1 MALCTSNAIFS
12 CKISITQVRR
22 FHKKLIARG
31 PRVQLTRDCFPSAI
45 GMWIFLLLALGCAGL
60 VGMRSGPIQG
70 GTPLMMKHAGNLT
83 DPTWLQCAF
92 FGNDPTLWR
101 ARDVLKTNSTHA
113 TCQTMPAPDRGSS
126 PAVTYPVHLIVNGS
140 EVVVSDNFTFYDL
153 CPFIN
158 TSACLRTRSIW
169 AVSWQIANA
178 HSPSPLLQVH
188 GHWLGLLPDLS
199 ARLLAENGSV
209 VGQVAFPVLPADGP
223 AEEWSTR
230 SVGVSPAVAAALY
243 NLQLSSNGATVDLYP
258 VRGEE
263 MYLHLTRTN
272 GLVAGVIAA
281 LVILVL
287 LSLLLSYADFKR
299 SRRLQFQERVAW
311 GEQHGMEMVH
321 PAINLDE
328 VEGQEGVETKELR
341 TISGPGG
348 HRARGGRVMPCS
360 GPVDAAQQQ
369 QQHRAEGQDWQNNF
383 PDTSAPAD
391 AMNFHGAV
399 VHVQQ
404 KLEDDADEAVETDPF
419 SMDPHAQGYPPPPPP
434 PPPPVAPAPP
444 VAWKRDAL
452 LPEQPPAARKRA
464 RSASKTKSVSRQHSQ
479 SKDLHRA
486 EAQDNVGEVDYKRA
500 ARGAVELQMV
510 EQPEPAVAEHEAER
524 KQEEQEV
531 PEQEQEQEQE
541 KDFKHGHGAADVVPL
556 APLTPAKKTQ
566 ANGAAA
572 SSPHIAP
579 PSGGK
584 QLKVGEHSPVKGE
597 CSRQHNQADFPPD
610 PLDTPGQARERMHSA
625 RAFLGGEAV
634 RRAMT
639 EGGQGADVAYGRA
652 PAQSLAQQPG
662 SAGHYMSQRTLD
674 MALDTS
680 WHAVQ
685 RMREQ
690 NGEVQVPGEEA
701 PVAPEEGQEQYGE
714 TALGEY
720 KENDP
725 AALGALPSPSVLMQV
740 SPSQSA
746 GLFPSPSMYNA
757 PGQFRSK
764 YTVKGP
770 CAQLA
775 YAMLHVLAMVLPF
788 LCLAFLRL
796 EPSHERYLLITV
808 FGLGAAFVLLQ
819 FLNVCCRRPFT
830 KSHVL
835 AKTHFR
841 IQAFTFAILALALK
855 LHALSRQQAGG
866 PVISPMSAYYPQS
879 IKGAT
884 DSLTSFALAPPEQVT
899 SARAAVS
906 VLIMPDA
913 QDGPADLSRSAEQ
926 LMQSVLIALAK
937 HGVGREEVRF
947 VLASYLPFSS
957 LEMQLRA
964 AKLLETNSPS
974 FPASFPDPL
983 VAATVL
989 LWLHFPCLYPELALK
1004 RLEAAVGSHRSL
1016 QVLTGGLDSAT
1027 SSQAR
1032 STVLHTLRY
1041 SLAGRLDSDGTATSA
1056 ENRARTDLTGQAVV
1070 TALVPEL
1077 ILDSAN
1083 NINTALSTTAQRL
1096 LSLEAQ
1102 LTGDMQGMSAR
1113 WLVRQDAASGVLL
1126 EVCGEGSALLFLV
1139 DHFHYRTTTAT
1150 NPTRSPPG
1158 GKASTICGG
1167 KWQGRCVLQ
1176 LLYPGNAQVEPF
1188 RKQLGLPRESY
1199 LNLSTP
1205 FLAAGPARN
1214 FWLVSNLTALD
1225 DGEVEVLSDELRALA
1240 LWNAEALSL
1249 KKRGKCQTV
1258 PPPAGSG
1265 QEISLFTQHAH
1276 FFSDNPFGS
1285 ADSPYFRQWAQFALD
1300 SFTGTY
1306 AFDESSLQGGGGGAG
1321 RGRHLQQAEEERSGR
1336 PEGLVAT
1343 GQLDGPVDQVAQ
1355 LLQSISREET
1365 RALFGPDRLHQAWL
1379 DDGNPRV
1386 VLDLELDAE
1395 PTVTVLEDAP
1405 SVLHQGNELWWRI
1418 SLNVTL
1424 PVAARLVALQA
1435 YKLPP
1440 EASLPFAYT
1449 QLSLPEQSVWAYQAN
1464 YSWQVHVQVRLG
1476 DYLPAD
1482 SASFVRRIRAHCPVA
1497 ATQGVRSSAA
1507 RFGPSTTQLPIADL
1521 YFFLLTSQLAHA
1533 LLDSSAILSASPQL
1547 IAAASRALGQE
1558 IGTVDAPLIGNSLL
1572 QDLQQM
1578 VNTAS
1583 QRRVETVTIPWE
1595 SADDLWRSLADIA
1608 MCGRALG
1615 LQARL
1620 ATTANIRLLQWF
1632 STYLQGLPLP
1642 PAPSVSSSSPSFTTS
1657 AYFSHLSV
1665 QPSANNLTEYS
1676 WKLKISLNYSSLTS
1690 EEEVPASWLSVMSS
1704 TPEETV
1710 PYRAEH
1716 DQLVLTTTAALPS
1729 LGLLDWW
1736 LSSSLACS
1744 FTRPQIGTACGE
1756 TAGVRWGLLQ
1766 PPLVRYEENSGT
1778 IHYIAQVKSSSMSK
1792 PNVPNVTYLVGAHV
1806 SFDRIAPSQ
1815 GLLRPRFALPVYSV
1829 SSWTDHPVGPGGSDV
1844 QWEVSGLNNL
1854 QDAESG
1860 GLSFSGL
1867 SMSSVTAIASWL
1879 ERAVQDTLV
1888 KLSSGCG
1895 TGLAMSPHSLWLL
1908 EGAQFVSTSILPGQL
1923 VVSLNNVSA
1932 QQMNQTNNA
1941 ASVLSLLTSPKCRW
1955 ASDGICLASGGEVAV
1970 AVQGGPRARW
1980 QSGGPA
1986 GLSLSIYCCQL
1997 HTLLA
2002 ASLRADP
2009 GRSLSCRNERNANL
2023 PRLAPAGLGQCY
2035 DMKISHTATSSLPQ
2049 GTRDPAPWARQ
2060 CSENTVLTRITAA
2073 GAQCCELHN
2082 ALLSYDN
2089 CQEVRLA
2096 RSFAPGVFTPLS
2108 TPSPSGNANR
2118 DPGQGPATSTPSGS
2132 GLPLDRQCPF
2142 GSVAVGLATSDTY
2155 GLYAVKCCPILPL
2168 DIDASCPGMPNPDGS
2183 GLLLCSG
2190 HGVCLSNRLC
2200 SCSAGW
2206 SGPSCDKRQCATS
2219 GQNNQAVC
2227 GGSKGRC
2234 LATGLCE
2241 CESGWKG
2248 TTCEVADCTLSCGP
2262 HGHCAGGTVEYC
2274 VCNPGYEGR
2283 FCNVPTR
2290 CPDPTHTC
2298 FHYQI
2303 GDGICDLDCFLSSC
2317 GDGADC
2323 DQHCPCMP
2331 EGLEGTSS
2339 RALDLPCHPSCR
2351 VPACPD
2357 NCRHACDPQLCP
2369 SPPAHHNTSQAS
2381 QLSSTAEPKQCATQC
2396 ASAECLYDFG
2406 ACPMREPKALLVG
2419 DVQSQG
2425 TEPLQGAGLD
2435 VKEAWQL
2442 LEAGRTAQPAL
2453 LTGCASPPVSYPYRW
2468 DRLHNLTLQHTLRLN
2483 DVKDVQDVKDVELPV
2498 PELTLT
2504 VHIYRRLQQSEV
2516 LPPKQPQLAAVL
2528 VVSQPD
2534 FAWTTLD
2541 PSAAPCREFAKPT
2554 QSGGCGEVWGVLQ
2567 ELVFPLVANLS
2578 LALGKAS
2585 PSDPQPSILLT
2596 GSGLG
2601 AAAAQYVA
2609 LALSTLPKPSPTVQ
2623 LVGFGWRE
2631 GGAVPAWCDSVC
2643 VDAYRNSV
2651 PESTLLQL
2659 SHCQAVNS
2667 EQDPSTA
2674 SQEETAL
2681 SNLLA
2686 LTYLPTQLVRVL
2698 QPPSQPVLTAG
2709 QDGLIFPCSVAWDQA
2724 IALTFE
2730 QSVCPDAMFTS
2741 FCVTTCPVGTWQ
2753 SGCAEVS
2760 CFPCTTAPE
2769 GAIYTTASP
2778 GIGVD
2783 NCSWA
2788 CPPDTFQAESS
2799 SYSLAAISCQPCEQ
2813 LSCPAGSFRL
2823 GCESCQPCSEGKPEV
2838 ASWTGP
2844 CTWSCPIGSY
2854 ADPTGRDCLPCRP
2867 TCAVGRYLADCGGSS
2882 PGLCRAC
2889 SNKPDFSTYIGP
2901 GGLADD
2907 CSWECLRLYYRQ
2919 GSSSLDA
2926 EAASSDVCVACQH
2939 CQVGQWREG
2948 CGGAAG
2954 GVCRGCTGL
2963 PDHAVFTS
2971 HGGFSDNCDWTCEAP
2986 FYRVNQQTLSCT
2998 ACNPELCEVGEWL
3011 SGCQGANPG
3020 VCTPCVNKPGA
3031 SHFVSHGGLTGD
3043 CEFECDQEFY
3053 WSEGKGAC
3061 LHCATDCASGQ
3072 FRTGCGGDS
3081 QGSCVEC
3088 SNLPQDAFWTNDG
3101 GLEDSCQW
3109 ACLRGLYRDPLR
3121 PMCLPCVSCD
3131 RGQYRTGCGATD
3143 AGQCQAC
3150 TNAPPNSVHNVAD
3163 NCGWTCMAAFYQ
3175 VNNTCQACPTD
3186 CPVGQYRFDCGQ
3198 EYRGSCVACTGRPVA
3213 SIFTT
3218 GGGLTDS
3225 CAWTCL
3231 AQHYLVGVGDNQECL
3246 PCQRCEVGQYRVG
3259 CGQNTGSGSCRACT
3273 LRVQHARFTTDGGFE
3288 DNCEWACVD
3297 DFYLSFSSS
3306 QGGQECIACNR
3317 SACAVGEYL
3326 ADCGGA
3332 SAGRCVSC
3340 TNKPAAARYTS
3351 NGGLSNACAFACN
3364 ERFFLDAGQGTCLQ
3378 CETDCPV
3385 GQYRV
3390 GCGGAGA
3397 GRCTPC
3403 SGLPVGA
3410 YWTNDGG
3417 LSDSCLWS
3425 CSAGSW
3431 KEDQNC
3437 VTCASCPVGSW
3448 RDNCGGE
3455 NPGLCKPCQ
3464 NAAQNSYYTTGGSTV
3479 PNSCQWSC
3487 NIGSYAD
3494 PAGLDCLPCRP
3505 TCAVGR
3511 YLADCGGS
3519 SPGLCRAC
3527 SNKPDFSTYVGP
3539 GGLADDC
3546 SWECLPLYY
3555 RQGSSSL
3562 DAEAAS
3568 SDVCVA
3574 CQHCQMGQWREG
3586 CGGAAGGVC
3595 RGCTGLPDHAVFT
3608 SHGGFSDNCDWTC
3621 EAPFYRVN
3629 QQTLSCTACNPELC
3643 EVGEW
3648 LSGCQ
3653 GANPGVCTPCVNKPG
3668 ASHFVSHGGLTGDCE
3683 FECDQEFYW
3692 SEGKGAC
3699 LHCATDCASGQ
3710 FRTGCGGDSQ
3720 GSCVECSNLPQD
3732 AFWTN
3737 DGGLEDSCQWACLRG
3752 LYRHP
3757 FRPMCLPC
3765 VSCDRGQYRTGCGA
3779 TDAGQCQACTNAPP
3793 NSAYNV
3799 ADNCGWTCMA
3809 AFYQVNNTCQA
3820 CPTDCPVGQYRFD
3833 CGQEYRGSCVACTGR
3848 PVASIFT
3855 TGGGLTDSCAWTCLA
3870 QHYLVGVGDNQE
3882 CLPCQRCEVG
3892 QYRVGCG
3899 QNTGSGS
3906 CRACTLRVQHAR
3918 FTTDGGFEDNCE
3930 WACVDDFY
3938 LSFSSSQ
3945 GGQEC
3950 IACNRSACAVGEYLA
3965 DCGGASAGRCVSC
3978 TNKPAAARYTS
3989 NGGLSN
3995 ACAFACNERFFLD
4008 AGQGTCLQC
4017 ETDCP
4022 VGQYRV
4028 GCGGAGAGRCTPCSG
4043 LPVGAYWTNDGGLS
4057 DSCLWS
4063 CSAGSWKEDQNCVTC
4078 ASCPVGSWRDNCGGE
4093 NPGLCKPCQNAAQN
4107 SYYTTGGST
4116 VPNSCQWACDVNFYY
4131 QSGRCASCARSCRA
4145 GMFLTGCNHGSM
4157 GECVPCLNLPRNAR
4171 YLPDTTGQSV
4181 DNGNCPF
4188 VCDAGFYG
4196 PRCESCERGTFCRG
4210 AGQCFVR
4217 NEGPVFCECETG
4229 FSGNSCQTCS
4239 VAALCSNHAGSCSK
4253 NANGATVCVTD
4264 GQVKCERGYYGE
4276 QCQFCDADILCN
4288 GRGTCRNSD
4297 GRCTCRQEF
4306 TGTDCF
4312 QCAEGYFPPNG
4323 NNKCSKF
4330 CNPAQNCR
4338 GRAECN
4344 GQGNCGRC
4352 EQGWTGNDCSIAQT
4366 FAFSNTIM
4374 CPLYA
4379 PVPVEFWW
4387 ETRTCVGDCSQCT
4400 TLASWTAATA
4410 PPPTCLYRTN
4420 KYYKFLKGND
4430 CWDGDSVCNGDTRK
4444 GVKCKAT
4451 PNVVQGATCPNN
4463 RTPLAK
4469 FFAAT
4474 RCDGECSSCTTEEGF
4489 ATEAPICYFWTRKYY
4504 KVLEGTKCWD
4514 GPNACIANRIL
4525 YVACP

>member
-1 MALCTSNAIFS
+1 M
-12 CKISITQVRR
+12 V
-22 FHKKLIARG
+22 
-31 PRVQLTRDCFPSAI
+31 
-45 GMWIFLLLALGCAGL
+45 MWILCLLALGCAGL
-60 VGMRSGPIQG
+60 VGMRSGPMQG

-92 FGNDPTLWR
+92 FGNDPTFWR

-113 TCQTMPAPDRGSS
+113 TCETMPAPDRGSS

-140 EVVVSDNFTFYDL
+140 EVVVSDNFTFYEL

-209 VGQVAFPVLPADGP
+209 VGQVAFPFLPANGP

-230 SVGVSPAVAAALY
+230 SVGVSPSVAAALY

-263 MYLHLTRTN
+263 MYLHLTRTD

-281 LVILVL
+281 LVMLVL

-311 GEQHGMEMVH
+311 GEQQGMEMVNR
-321 PAINLDE
+321 AINLDE
-328 VEGQEGVETKELR
+328 VEGQEGVEIKQFGV
-341 TISGPGG
+341 ISGPGG
-348 HRARGGRVMPCS
+348 HRARGGRVMPWS
-360 GPVDAAQQQ
+360 GSVDAAQQR

-399 VHVQQ
+399 LHVSQ

-444 VAWKRDAL
+444 VARKKDAL
-452 LPEQPPAARKRA
+452 LPEQPLAARKRA
-464 RSASKTKSVSRQHSQ
+464 RSPSKTKSVSRQHSQ
-479 SKDLHRA
+479 SKGLHRA
-486 EAQDNVGEVDYKRA
+486 EAQDNVGEVDFKRA
-500 ARGAVELQMV
+500 ARGAVEMQMV
-510 EQPEPAVAEHEAER
+510 EQPEPAIAEHKEEE

-531 PEQEQEQEQE
+531 HEQEQEVQEQE
-541 KDFKHGHGAADVVPL
+541 KDFKHGHGHGATVDVNFITADVNFPL
-556 APLTPAKKTQ
+556 APLTPAKKIHPKRHPS
-566 ANGAAA
+566 GAAA
-572 SSPHIAP
+572 SSPHIGP

-584 QLKVGEHSPVKGE
+584 QLKLGEHSPVKGE
-597 CSRQHNQADFPPD
+597 GSRQHRQADFPPD
-610 PLDTPGQARERMHSA
+610 PSDTPEKAWERM
-625 RAFLGGEAV
+625 GGEGS
-634 RRAMT
+634 
-639 EGGQGADVAYGRA
+639 EVANGRA

-680 WHAVQ
+680 WQAVQ

-690 NGEVQVPGEEA
+690 NGEVQVPGEAA
-701 PVAPEEGQEQYGE
+701 PVAPGEGQEQYGE

-746 GLFPSPSMYNA
+746 GFFPSPSMYNA
-757 PGQFRSK
+757 PGQVRSK

-796 EPSHERYLLITV
+796 EPSHERYLLVTV
-808 FGLGAAFVLLQ
+808 FGIGAAFVLLQ
-819 FLNVCCRRPFT
+819 FLNLCCRRPFT

-835 AKTHFR
+835 AKRHFLT
-841 IQAFTFAILALALK
+841 QAFTFAILALALK
-855 LHALSRQQAGG
+855 LNALSRQHAGG

-884 DSLTSFALAPPEQVT
+884 DSLTSFALAPPEQAT
-899 SARAAVS
+899 SAPAAVS

-926 LMQSVLIALAK
+926 LMQSVPIALAK

-947 VLASYLPFSS
+947 VLASYLPSSS
-957 LEMQLRA
+957 LEAQLRA
-964 AKLLETNSPS
+964 AKLLETNNPS
-974 FPASFPDPL
+974 VPASFADPL
-983 VAATVL
+983 VAATGL
-989 LWLHFPCLYPELALK
+989 FWAHFPCLYPQLALK
-1004 RLEAAVGSHRSL
+1004 RLEAAVGSHRML

-1041 SLAGRLDSDGTATSA
+1041 SLAGRLDSDGTATCA
-1056 ENRARTDLTGQAVV
+1056 ENRSRTDLTGQAVV
-1070 TALVPEL
+1070 TALLPEL

-1083 NINTALSTTAQRL
+1083 NMNTALSTTAQRL
-1096 LSLEAQ
+1096 LSLEVQ
-1102 LTGDMQGMSAR
+1102 LTGDMQGLSAR
-1113 WLVRQDAASGVLL
+1113 WLVRQDAASGALL

-1139 DHFHYRTTTAT
+1139 DHFHYRTTPLTGA
-1150 NPTRSPPG
+1150 NPTPSPPG

-1167 KWQGRCVLQ
+1167 EWQGRCVLQ
-1176 LLYPGNAQVEPF
+1176 LLYPGNGQAEPL
-1188 RKQLGLPRESY
+1188 RQQLGLPRESY

-1214 FWLVSNLTALD
+1214 FWLVSNLTALEE
-1225 DGEVEVLSDELRALA
+1225 GEVEVLSDELRALA
-1240 LWNAEALSL
+1240 VWEAEALSL
-1249 KKRGKCQTV
+1249 KRRGKCQTV
-1258 PPPAGSG
+1258 PPPAANGR
-1265 QEISLFTQHAH
+1265 EISLFSQHAH
-1276 FFSDNPFGS
+1276 FFSDNQFGS
-1285 ADSPYFRQWAQFALD
+1285 ADSPYFRQWAQSALD

-1306 AFDESSLQGGGGGAG
+1306 AFDESSLQGGRGGGAG
-1321 RGRHLQQAEEERSGR
+1321 RRRHLQQAEEERSSR
-1336 PEGLVAT
+1336 PEGLIAT

-1355 LLQSISREET
+1355 LLRSISREET
-1365 RALFGPDRLHQAWL
+1365 RALLGPGRLHQAWL

-1395 PTVTVLEDAP
+1395 PTVTVVEDAP
-1405 SVLHQGNELWWRI
+1405 SVLKASQGNELWWQI
-1418 SLNVTL
+1418 SLNITL
-1424 PVAARLVALQA
+1424 PVSARLVALQV

-1464 YSWQVHVQVRLG
+1464 YSWQVDVQVRLG
-1476 DYLPAD
+1476 NYLPAD

-1497 ATQGVRSSAA
+1497 AAQSVRSSAA

-1521 YFFLLTSQLAHA
+1521 YFFLLTSQLAHS

-1547 IAAASRALGQE
+1547 IAAASRALGQG
-1558 IGTVDAPLIGNSLL
+1558 IGTVNAPLIGNSLL
-1572 QDLQQM
+1572 QELQQM

-1583 QRRVETVTIPWE
+1583 QRPVETLAIPWE
-1595 SADDLWRSLADIA
+1595 SADDLWRSLAEIA

-1632 STYLQGLPLP
+1632 STYLEGLPLP
-1642 PAPSVSSSSPSFTTS
+1642 PAPSASSSSSPSFTTS

-1665 QPSANNLTEYS
+1665 QPSANNLAEYS
-1676 WKLKISLNYSSLTS
+1676 WKLKISLNYTDLTS
-1690 EEEVPASWLSVMSS
+1690 EEVPVPWLSVLSS
-1704 TPEETV
+1704 TPDEAVLPYRAEHDQLV
-1710 PYRAEH
+1710 LPYRAEH

-1736 LSSSLACS
+1736 LSSSLACL
-1744 FTRPQIGTACGE
+1744 FTRQIGTACGE

-1766 PPLVRYEENSGT
+1766 PPFVRYENSSGT
-1778 IHYIAQVKSSSMSK
+1778 IHYIAQVNSSSMSK
-1792 PNVPNVTYLVGAHV
+1792 PNVPNVTYLVGARV
-1806 SFDRIAPSQ
+1806 SFDRITPSQ
-1815 GLLRPRFALPVYSV
+1815 GLLRPRFGLPVYSV
-1829 SSWTDHPVGPGGSDV
+1829 SSWTDHPVGPGASDV

-1867 SMSSVTAIASWL
+1867 SMSSVTAMASWL
-1879 ERAVQDTLV
+1879 ERAVQDTLA

-1908 EGAQFVSTSILPGQL
+1908 GEAQFVSTSILPGQL

-1932 QQMNQTNNA
+1932 QRMNQTNNA
-1941 ASVLSLLTSPKCRW
+1941 ASVSSFFTSPQCRW
-1955 ASDGICLASGGEVAV
+1955 ASDGICSASGGEVAV
-1970 AVQGGPRARW
+1970 AGQGGPRARW
-1980 QSGGPA
+1980 HSGGPA

-2002 ASLRADP
+2002 VSLRADP

-2023 PRLAPAGLGQCY
+2023 SRLAPAGLGQCY
-2035 DMKISHTATSSLPQ
+2035 EMDILHSAASSLPQ
-2049 GTRDPAPWARQ
+2049 GARDPAPWARQ
-2060 CSENTVLTRITAA
+2060 CSENTVLTGITAA

-2082 ALLSYDN
+2082 ALVSYDN
-2089 CQEVRLA
+2089 CQEVQLA

-2108 TPSPSGNANR
+2108 PKFPSGNTNIE
-2118 DPGQGPATSTPSGS
+2118 PGQGPATSSPSGS

-2142 GSVAVGLATSDTY
+2142 GSVAVGVATSDTY
-2155 GLYAVKCCPILPL
+2155 GLYAVKCCPMLPL
-2168 DIDASCPGMPNPDGS
+2168 DIDTSCPGMPNPDGS

-2190 HGVCLSNRLC
+2190 HGACLTNGLC

-2206 SGPSCDKRQCATS
+2206 TGPSCDKRQCATS

-2227 GGSKGRC
+2227 GGSNGRC

-2248 TTCEVADCTLSCGP
+2248 TACEVADCTHSCGP
-2262 HGHCAGGTVEYC
+2262 HGHCAGGPVEYC

-2303 GDGICDLDCFLSSC
+2303 GDGICDLDCFLSVC

-2323 DQHCPCMP
+2323 DKHCPCMP

-2339 RALDLPCHPSCR
+2339 RALELPCHPSCR

-2357 NCRHACDPQLCP
+2357 NCHHACDPQLCP
-2369 SPPAHHNTSQAS
+2369 SPPAHHNASQAS

-2406 ACPMREPKALLVG
+2406 ACPIREPKALLVG

-2468 DRLHNLTLQHTLRLN
+2468 DRLHNLTLQHTLRL
-2483 DVKDVQDVKDVELPV
+2483 KDMRGVELPV

-2504 VHIYRRLQQSEV
+2504 VHIYRRLQQSAV

-2528 VVSQPD
+2528 VISQPD
-2534 FAWTTLD
+2534 FSWTTLD
-2541 PSAAPCREFAKPT
+2541 PSAAPCRAFAKPA

-2585 PSDPQPSILLT
+2585 PSDPQPSLLLT

-2623 LVGFGWRE
+2623 MVGFGWRE

-2643 VDAYRNSV
+2643 VDAYRKSV

-2659 SHCQAVNS
+2659 RHCQAVNS
-2667 EQDPSTA
+2667 EQEPSTA

-2681 SNLLA
+2681 SNVLA
-2686 LTYLPTQLVRVL
+2686 LTYLPTQPARVL
-2698 QPPSQPVLTAG
+2698 QPSSKPVLTAG
-2709 QDGLIFPCSVAWDQA
+2709 QDGLISPCSVAWEQA

-2730 QSVCPDAMFTS
+2730 QSVCPDAMSTS
-2741 FCVTTCPVGTWQ
+2741 FCVATCPVGTWQ

-2769 GAIYTTASP
+2769 GAIYTTAAP
-2778 GIGVD
+2778 GMGVD
-2783 NCSWA
+2783 NCSWV
-2788 CPPDTFQAESS
+2788 CPPDTFLAESS

-2823 GCESCQPCSEGKPEV
+2823 GCESCQPCSEGKPEA

-2854 ADPTGRDCLPCRP
+2854 ADPAGRDCLPCRP
-2867 TCAVGRYLADCGGSS
+2867 TCALGRYLAGCGDSS

-2889 SNKPDFSTYIGP
+2889 SNKPDFSTYVGP
-2901 GGLADD
+2901 GGLAND
-2907 CSWECLRLYYRQ
+2907 CSWECLPLYYRQ

-2926 EAASSDVCVACQH
+2926 AASSDVCVACQH
-2939 CQVGQWREG
+2939 CKVGEWREG

-2954 GVCRGCTGL
+2954 GVCRACTDL
-2963 PDHAVFTS
+2963 PDYGVFTS
-2971 HGGFSDNCDWTCEAP
+2971 HGGFTDDCDWTCEAP
-2986 FYRVNQQTLSCT
+2986 YYRVNEQALSCK
-2998 ACNPELCEVGEWL
+2998 ACNPELCEVGQWL

-3020 VCTPCVNKPGA
+3020 VCTPCVNKPSA
-3031 SHFVSHGGLTGD
+3031 SHFISHGGLTGN
-3043 CEFECDQEFY
+3043 CEFECNKGFY
-3053 WSEGKGAC
+3053 WSEREGAC

-3072 FRTGCGGDS
+3072 FRLGCGGGS

-3109 ACLRGLYRDPLR
+3109 ACLRGLYRDPVL
-3121 PMCLPCVSCD
+3121 PMCLPCISCN
-3131 RGQYRTGCGATD
+3131 RGQYRTGCGGTD
-3143 AGQCQAC
+3143 AGQCRAC
-3150 TNAPPNSVHNVAD
+3150 TNAPPNAVHNVAD
-3163 NCGWTCMAAFYQ
+3163 NCGWTCVAAFYQ

-3198 EYRGSCVACTGRPVA
+3198 EYHGSCVACTGRPVG

-3259 CGQNTGSGSCRACT
+3259 CGQNTGSGTCRACT
-3273 LRVQHARFTTDGGFE
+3273 LSVQNARFTTDGGFE
-3288 DNCEWACVD
+3288 DNCEWACAD
-3297 DFYLSFSSS
+3297 NFYLSSSS
-3306 QGGQECIACNR
+3306 QGGQQCIACNR
-3317 SACAVGEYL
+3317 SVCAVGEYL
-3326 ADCGGA
+3326 MDCGGA
-3332 SAGRCVSC
+3332 SAGRCVPC

-3364 ERFFLDAGQGTCLQ
+3364 ERFFLDAGQGTCVQ

-3390 GCGGAGA
+3390 GCGGADA

-3403 SGLPVGA
+3403 SNLPVEA
-3410 YWTNDGG
+3410 YWTSDGG
-3417 LSDSCLWS
+3417 LSDTCLWS
-3425 CSAGSW
+3425 CNAGSW
-3431 KEDQNC
+3431 KADEDC

-3464 NAAQNSYYTTGGSTV
+3464 NAVQNSRYTTGGSTV
-3479 PNSCQWSC
+3479 PNSCQWVC
-3487 NIGSYAD
+3487 D
-3494 PAGLDCLPCRP
+3494 P
-3505 TCAVGR
+3505 
-3511 YLADCGGS
+3511 Y
-3519 SPGLCRAC
+3519 
-3527 SNKPDFSTYVGP
+3527 
-3539 GGLADDC
+3539 
-3546 SWECLPLYY
+3546 
-3555 RQGSSSL
+3555 
-3562 DAEAAS
+3562 
-3568 SDVCVA
+3568 
-3574 CQHCQMGQWREG
+3574 
-3586 CGGAAGGVC
+3586 
-3595 RGCTGLPDHAVFT
+3595 
-3608 SHGGFSDNCDWTC
+3608 
-3621 EAPFYRVN
+3621 
-3629 QQTLSCTACNPELC
+3629 
-3643 EVGEW
+3643 
-3648 LSGCQ
+3648 
-3653 GANPGVCTPCVNKPG
+3653 
-3668 ASHFVSHGGLTGDCE
+3668 
-3683 FECDQEFYW
+3683 
-3692 SEGKGAC
+3692 
-3699 LHCATDCASGQ
+3699 
-3710 FRTGCGGDSQ
+3710 
-3720 GSCVECSNLPQD
+3720 
-3732 AFWTN
+3732 
-3737 DGGLEDSCQWACLRG
+3737 
-3752 LYRHP
+3752 
-3757 FRPMCLPC
+3757 
-3765 VSCDRGQYRTGCGA
+3765 
-3779 TDAGQCQACTNAPP
+3779 
-3793 NSAYNV
+3793 
-3799 ADNCGWTCMA
+3799 
-3809 AFYQVNNTCQA
+3809 
-3820 CPTDCPVGQYRFD
+3820 
-3833 CGQEYRGSCVACTGR
+3833 
-3848 PVASIFT
+3848 
-3855 TGGGLTDSCAWTCLA
+3855 
-3870 QHYLVGVGDNQE
+3870 
-3882 CLPCQRCEVG
+3882 
-3892 QYRVGCG
+3892 
-3899 QNTGSGS
+3899 
-3906 CRACTLRVQHAR
+3906 
-3918 FTTDGGFEDNCE
+3918 
-3930 WACVDDFY
+3930 
-3938 LSFSSSQ
+3938 
-3945 GGQEC
+3945 
-3950 IACNRSACAVGEYLA
+3950 
-3965 DCGGASAGRCVSC
+3965 
-3978 TNKPAAARYTS
+3978 
-3989 NGGLSN
+3989 
-3995 ACAFACNERFFLD
+3995 
-4008 AGQGTCLQC
+4008 
-4017 ETDCP
+4017 
-4022 VGQYRV
+4022 
-4028 GCGGAGAGRCTPCSG
+4028 
-4043 LPVGAYWTNDGGLS
+4043 
-4057 DSCLWS
+4057 
-4063 CSAGSWKEDQNCVTC
+4063 
-4078 ASCPVGSWRDNCGGE
+4078 
-4093 NPGLCKPCQNAAQN
+4093 
-4107 SYYTTGGST
+4107 
-4116 VPNSCQWACDVNFYY
+4116 FYY
-4131 QSGRCASCARSCRA
+4131 QNGRCASCARSCRA
-4145 GMFLTGCNHGSM
+4145 GTFLTGCNHDSM
-4157 GECVPCLNLPRNAR
+4157 GECVPCLNLPRHAH

-4188 VCDAGFYG
+4188 ECDAGFYG
-4196 PRCESCERGTFCRG
+4196 RRCESCERGTFCNG
-4210 AGQCFVR
+4210 AGQCFVS

-4229 FSGNSCQTCS
+4229 FSGDTCQTCS

-4276 QCQFCDADILCN
+4276 RCQYCDANILCN
-4288 GRGTCRNSD
+4288 GQGTCRNSD
-4297 GRCTCRQEF
+4297 GRCTCRQGF

-4312 QCAEGYFPPNG
+4312 QCAEGYFPANG

-4330 CNPAQNCR
+4330 CNPAQNCK

-4344 GQGNCGRC
+4344 PQGNCGQC
-4352 EQGWTGNDCSIAQT
+4352 QQGWTGNDCSIAQT
-4366 FAFSNTIM
+4366 FAFSNTVV

-4379 PVPVEFWW
+4379 PLPVEFWW
-4387 ETRTCVGDCSQCT
+4387 ESRTCVGECSQCT
-4400 TLASWTAATA
+4400 TLASWKAATA

-4420 KYYKFLKGND
+4420 KEYKFLKGND
-4430 CWDGDSVCNGDTRK
+4430 CWDGDSVCYGDTRK

-4451 PNVVQGATCPNN
+4451 PNVVQGATCPDN
-4463 RTPLAK
+4463 RMPLAK

-4504 KVLEGTKCWD
+4504 KFLEGTNCWD

-4525 YVACP
+4525 YVACPQPVTNQYIRAAVGMTSNLVLRITLWNCAKATLTFLVATNGTCRHESITIITYPNHTIV